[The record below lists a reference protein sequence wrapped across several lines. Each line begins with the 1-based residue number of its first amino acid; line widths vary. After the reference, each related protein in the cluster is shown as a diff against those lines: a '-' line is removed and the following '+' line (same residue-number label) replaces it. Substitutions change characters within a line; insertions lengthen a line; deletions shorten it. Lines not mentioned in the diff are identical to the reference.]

1 MGQRSFSSDLHII
14 TQQLSKI
21 IDTPI
26 EDSLNRLVG
35 LSKRMFDV
43 PIVAISMFDEK
54 RQKFNLMNSHEI
66 FGVSQ
71 DFSVFNHYIN
81 DDVFIV
87 EDTHNDERFT
97 NSPLMI
103 DDTEMR
109 FYVSCPIYGK
119 KRKKIGAIIL
129 LDSEPRSFCLTD
141 LSNLNDIIRLAEA
154 EINNCRLSKAQKML
168 LDEVSYDQRTD
179 YTDQK
184 TRAWNF
190 NGFRKILTYQ
200 IAESIEFNSCFGLL
214 AVDIDDLKRINEE
227 YGITVGDTLLKNIS
241 KSLMRTCRAEDT
253 IARGEFSDFIV
264 LIHTDAITNIKSVV
278 ERIHSNLSELRI
290 DTQDGKMNFGITI
303 GYTCFDPKI
312 TKPDQL
318 LANTE
323 IAMLKGKRTGRN
335 CVSFHIDNGRS

>member
-35 LSKRMFDV
+35 LSQRMFDV

-66 FGVSQ
+66 LGVNQ
-71 DFSVFNHYIN
+71 DFSLFNQYIN

-97 NSPLMI
+97 ENPLII

-168 LDEVSYDQRTD
+168 LDEVSYDQRID

-214 AVDIDDLKRINEE
+214 SVDIDHLKRINEQ
-227 YGITVGDTLLKNIS
+227 YGIGVGDSLLKSIS
-241 KSLMRTCRAEDT
+241 KALMRTCRAEDT

-290 DTQDGKMNFGITI
+290 DTDDGKMNFGVTI

-318 LANTE
+318 LPNTE

-335 CVSFHIDNGRS
+335 CVSFHIDNGRG